1 MTATPPRPAR
11 YPGEMDT
18 MSVFISYSHDS
29 DAHRER
35 VLSLS
40 ERLRA
45 DGVATTLDRYVN
57 GSPPEGWPRW
67 MLNGLDAATH
77 VLCVCTET
85 YYRRF
90 RGQEVPGKGKGVDWE
105 GALITQALYDAR
117 SVSSQFIPVLFDR
130 ADELHVPEPLR
141 GQSYY
146 VLDSEA
152 GYQALYDALLN
163 QNGVEPGAV
172 GALKRKPRPTGQPL
186 SFDASV
192 SPLTVAPNPSPA
204 LAIWREKLDFLL
216 VQEAVTVDPDMKF
229 RLRHLITEAQEKIRS
244 LGG

>member
-1 MTATPPRPAR
+1 
-11 YPGEMDT
+11 
-18 MSVFISYSHDS
+18 MSVPTVFISYSHDS
-29 DAHRER
+29 NAHRER
-35 VLSLS
+35 VLGLS
-40 ERLRA
+40 ERLRI
-45 DGVATTLDRYVN
+45 DGIATILDRYVN

-67 MLNGLDAATH
+67 MLNGLDAASH

-105 GALITQALYDAR
+105 GALMTQALYDAR
-117 SVSSQFIPVLFDR
+117 SVSNRFIPVLFER
-130 ADELHVPEPLR
+130 TDEPHIPEPLR
-141 GQSYY
+141 AQTFY

-163 QNGVEPGAV
+163 QSGVEPGAV
-172 GALKRKPRPTGQPL
+172 GALKRKPRPTGEPL
-186 SFDASV
+186 NFGASA
-192 SPLTVAPNPSPA
+192 SPPAAAPSPSPA

-216 VQEAVTVDPDMKF
+216 VQEAVTADPDMKF
-229 RLRHLITEAQEKIRS
+229 RLRHLIAEAQEKIRS

>member
-1 MTATPPRPAR
+1 
-11 YPGEMDT
+11 
-18 MSVFISYSHDS
+18 MSVPTVFISYSHDS
-29 DAHRER
+29 NAHRER

-45 DGVATTLDRYVN
+45 DGIATILDRYVN

-105 GALITQALYDAR
+105 GALMTQALYDAR
-117 SVSSQFIPVLFDR
+117 SVSNQFIPVLFGR
-130 ADELHVPEPLR
+130 ADEPHIPEPLR
-141 GQSYY
+141 AQTFY

-163 QNGVEPGAV
+163 QSGVEPGAV

-186 SFDASV
+186 SFDD
-192 SPLTVAPNPSPA
+192 NP
-204 LAIWREKLDFLL
+204 
-216 VQEAVTVDPDMKF
+216 
-229 RLRHLITEAQEKIRS
+229 
-244 LGG
+244 

>member
-1 MTATPPRPAR
+1 
-11 YPGEMDT
+11 
-18 MSVFISYSHDS
+18 MSVPTVFISYSHDS

-35 VLSLS
+35 VLGLS

-45 DGVATTLDRYVN
+45 DGIATILDRYVN

-105 GALITQALYDAR
+105 GALMTQALYDAR
-117 SVSSQFIPVLFDR
+117 SVSNRFVPVLSER
-130 ADELHVPEPLR
+130 TDEPHIPEPLR
-141 GQSYY
+141 AQTFY

-163 QNGVEPGAV
+163 QSGVEPGAV
-172 GALKRKPRPTGQPL
+172 GALKRKPRPTGEPL
-186 SFDASV
+186 NFDASAL
-192 SPLTVAPNPSPA
+192 PPAAAPSPSPA

-216 VQEAVTVDPDMKF
+216 VEEAVTVDPDMKF
-229 RLRHLITEAQEKIRS
+229 RLRHLIAEAQEKIRS